1 MGSAH
6 PRSRGENGFVS
17 SAAAASVGSSPL
29 TRGKRGGCSAP
40 RADTWLIPA
49 HAGKTPP
56 GIDVERPC
64 RAHPRSRGENTSGDG
79 TWSCPTGSSPL
90 TRGKQAPY
98 ANRRTLHGLIPAH
111 AGKTI
116 SPVLTLSMTQAHPR
130 SRGENVVGWWGGGC
144 QVGSSPLTRGKLG
157 DAGARTLLSGLI
169 PAHAGKT
176 LTNASQGT
184 REPAHPRSRGEN
196 FSTPVMALASAGS
209 SPLTRGKLDAEGPPA
224 LRGRLIPAHAG
235 KTSAPCRS
243 RPGSRAHP
251 RSRGENGGLHYQGLE
266 GGGSSPLTRGKRGR
280 ARRGARPPRLIPA
293 HAGKTS
299 RVIWSVM
306 SCPAHPRSRGEND

>member
-176 LTNASQGT
+176 
-184 REPAHPRSRGEN
+184 
-196 FSTPVMALASAGS
+196 
-209 SPLTRGKLDAEGPPA
+209 
-224 LRGRLIPAHAG
+224 
-235 KTSAPCRS
+235 SAPCRS